1 MYPTLFIVHIVVRT
15 YTEVAQYVCNQLNL
29 PLSTIRYVC
38 PDEGSEQTTANTGLE
53 MFQSALEEDKA
64 AGKTPLMCVANVH
77 SSIFQKQ
84 SVSRLQV
91 CDIVESAGTA

>member
-1 MYPTLFIVHIVVRT
+1 M
-15 YTEVAQYVCNQLNL
+15 CNHLNL

-38 PDEGSEQTTANTGLE
+38 PEAGAEQSSNTGLE

-84 SVSRLQV
+84 SVSKLQV
-91 CDIVESAGTA
+91 CDIVVSAGTA